1 MKKVPVLPSNILPR
15 SSGSSIT
22 DKNDLCIIISP
33 IGEINQEICDLIE
46 KKVQSVFGYHTM
58 TQPILSDIS
67 FAYDENRKQY
77 HSTAV
82 LQKLSDHA
90 PENCLKI
97 IGITNLDL
105 FIPILT
111 HVYGEA
117 QLGGKA
123 CMISTYRLQDG
134 IEQDG
139 IEIDSYSKIQN
150 RIVKEAIHELG
161 HTFSLRHCDNSSCIM
176 HYCRGIQDVDMK
188 SDKLCRYC
196 AIMLADEIKSFA

>member
-1 MKKVPVLPSNILPR
+1 MKKVPVLPINSLPR
-15 SSGSSIT
+15 SSGSPYT

-33 IGEINQEICDLIE
+33 IGEINQEVCGLVE
-46 KKVQSVFGYHTM
+46 KKIQLVFGYHTM
-58 TQPILSDIS
+58 TRPVLSDIS

-77 HSTAV
+77 HSTPI
-82 LQKLSDHA
+82 LQKLSDNA
-90 PENCLKI
+90 PENCFKI
-97 IGITNLDL
+97 IGITGLDL

-134 IEQDG
+134 IE
-139 IEIDSYSKIQN
+139 IDSYSKIQD
-150 RIVKEAIHELG
+150 RIVKEATHELG

>member
-1 MKKVPVLPSNILPR
+1 MKKMPAPPSNNLSR

-22 DKNDLCIIISP
+22 DKNDLCIIVSP
-33 IGEINQEICDLIE
+33 IGEIDQYICNLVE
-46 KKVQSVFGYHTM
+46 KEVQSVFGYHTM
-58 TQPILSDIS
+58 THPVLSDIS

-82 LQKLSDHA
+82 LQKLSDNA
-90 PENCLKI
+90 PENCFKI
-97 IGITNLDL
+97 IGITGLDL

-123 CMISTYRLQDG
+123 CMISTYRLHEDL
-134 IEQDG
+134 ET
-139 IEIDSYSKIQN
+139 ESYSKIHD

-161 HTFSLRHCDNSSCIM
+161 HTFSLRHCDSSSCIM
-176 HYCRGIQDVDMK
+176 HYCRAIQDVDMK
-188 SDKLCRYC
+188 SEQFCRYC
-196 AIMLADEIKSFA
+196 AIMLADELKSLA

>member
-1 MKKVPVLPSNILPR
+1 MKKVPVLPINILSR
-15 SSGSSIT
+15 SSGSSNT

-33 IGEINQEICDLIE
+33 IGEIDQDVCSLVE
-46 KKVQSVFGYHTM
+46 KKIQSVFGYHTM
-58 TQPILSDIS
+58 THPILSDIF
-67 FAYDENRKQY
+67 FAYDKTRKQY
-77 HSTAV
+77 HSTPI
-82 LQKLSDHA
+82 LQKLSDNA

-97 IGITNLDL
+97 IGITGFDL

-123 CMISTYRLQDG
+123 CMISTYRLHDDL
-134 IEQDG
+134 ET
-139 IEIDSYSKIQN
+139 ENYSKLHE

-161 HTFSLRHCDNSSCIM
+161 HTFSLRHCASSSCTM

-188 SDKLCRYC
+188 SDQLCRYC
-196 AIMLADEIKSFA
+196 AIMLADEIKSLA